1 MGEEGLCLAV
11 GGCQMYEEGLL
22 LFMAPPETSLADSSP
37 QPPWGLTVDGLAG
50 PLLLLNRGLVR
61 VCETAVSDCENNFK
75 PGR

>member
-50 PLLLLNRGLVR
+50 L
-61 VCETAVSDCENNFK
+61 CFF
-75 PGR
+75 